1 MSEIKVRKG
10 GKIVRVT
17 ENELEKY
24 LIKGYTIIEQG
35 HAEILRGPATIEE
48 DKPKRRNKVKK

>member
-35 HAEILRGPATIEE
+35 HAEVLRGPATIE

>member
-35 HAEILRGPATIEE
+35 HAEILRGPATIE